1 MRVTPLGIPDVLLV
15 EPLRHGDARG
25 FVSEVWKRSVAE
37 AAGIAATFV
46 QDNHSYSR
54 DAFVLRGL
62 HFQRPPHAQGK
73 LVRVVRG
80 RILDVVV
87 DIREGSPT
95 YGRHVAVELS
105 AANWRQVWVPRGFAH
120 GLITL
125 EPETEVLYKV
135 DAEYSRE
142 ADGVIAWDDP
152 ALGIDWPLP
161 PDGPLLSE
169 KDARAPRLAAAGPIF
184 PRGSW

>member
-1 MRVTPLGIPDVLLV
+1 
-15 EPLRHGDARG
+15 
-25 FVSEVWKRSVAE
+25 
-37 AAGIAATFV
+37 
-46 QDNHSYSR
+46 
-54 DAFVLRGL
+54 
-62 HFQRPPHAQGK
+62 
-73 LVRVVRG
+73 
-80 RILDVVV
+80 
-87 DIREGSPT
+87 
-95 YGRHVAVELS
+95 
-105 AANWRQVWVPRGFAH
+105 
-120 GLITL
+120 
-125 EPETEVLYKV
+125 V